1 MKDMKRFKIIV
12 LILCTLILLPC
23 LPGLSSQCRA
33 SFTIDDEKKLGR
45 EFYEKLEKR
54 GALVKNRKVT
64 GYLDELGRS
73 LTVQSTASPF
83 EFTFSVIRDSGINA
97 FATPGGYVYVYSGLI
112 EIAEN
117 ESQLAGVLAHE
128 IAHVKARHIAKII
141 EKSQKVNI
149 ATLAAILAGAFIGG
163 GGEGSAAIAGFSL
176 ATAAS
181 LNLKYSREHEEEADY
196 FGMDYLVKSGYD
208 GRGMLDFLKIMR
220 QYEYYSN
227 SIPSYFLT
235 HPGTSERIRYLD
247 ALLQTRYKKRGAT
260 ALLSEFDRVKTL
272 LTLKDDDFDS
282 QMRYFEDR
290 LKTRNDDIEGLYG
303 IAMVEAKQGK
313 TKEALS
319 RFNRVLNLSPNDPDI
334 LRDLGITHFNA
345 GSAEAALAPLKKAH
359 AIDPDDMETV
369 LYLGRVS
376 DALGDYTAALGFY
389 QSYREKNP
397 DSDSIYYNLAM
408 TCGKMNATGDSHY
421 NFGIFFKK
429 KQKPKSALFHFEAA
443 LPHFPPDSERAA
455 EITKEVEALRH
466 GNGKGGHPPP
476 GN

>member
-1 MKDMKRFKIIV
+1 MKDIQRFKIIA
-12 LILCTLILLPC
+12 LLLLTLLLLPC
-23 LPGLSSQCRA
+23 LPGLPSQCRA

-54 GALVKNRKVT
+54 GALVENRKVER
-64 GYLDELGRS
+64 YLNELGRH
-73 LTVQSTASPF
+73 LTAQSTPSPF

-196 FGMDYLVKSGYD
+196 FGMEYLVDSGYD

-220 QYEYYSN
+220 QFEYYSN
-227 SIPSYFLT
+227 SVPSYFLT
-235 HPGTSERIRYLD
+235 HPGTGERIRYLD

-260 ALLSEFDRVKTL
+260 ALLTDFHRVKTL
-272 LTLKDDDFDS
+272 LTLEDDDFDS
-282 QMRYFEDR
+282 QKRYFEDR
-290 LKTRNDDIEGLYG
+290 LKARNDDIEGLYG

-313 TKEALS
+313 TGEALKHFDS
-319 RFNRVLNLSPNDPDI
+319 ALSLSPNDPDI
-334 LRDLGITHFNA
+334 LRDLGITQFNA
-345 GSAEAALAPLKKAH
+345 GSAKAALAPLKKAH
-359 AIDPDDMETV
+359 VIDPDDMETV
-369 LYLGRVS
+369 LFLGRTS
-376 DALGDYTAALGFY
+376 YALGDYAAALGFY

-397 DSDSIYYNLAM
+397 ASDTIYYNLAM
-408 TCGKMNATGDSHY
+408 TCGKLNDQGESHY

-429 KQKPKSALFHFEAA
+429 KRKLKSALFHFEAA
-443 LPHFPPDSERAA
+443 LPHFPPDSERAS
-455 EITKEVEALRH
+455 EITKHIEELRH
-466 GNGKGGHPPP
+466 GKGKSQPPES
-476 GN
+476 

>member
-1 MKDMKRFKIIV
+1 MIGGVFG
-12 LILCTLILLPC
+12 ILQRTGVITAAVGKL
-23 LPGLSSQCRA
+23 
-33 SFTIDDEKKLGR
+33 LGR
-45 EFYEKLEKR
+45 LKHR
-54 GALVKNRKVT
+54 GAL
-64 GYLDELGRS
+64 
-73 LTVQSTASPF
+73 LTVVMMAVFAVGGSTLGVGE
-83 EFTFSVIRDSGINA
+83 EFIPLVPVFV
-97 FATPGGYVYVYSGLI
+97 L
-112 EIAEN
+112 
-117 ESQLAGVLAHE
+117 LARRL
-128 IAHVKARHIAKII
+128 
-141 EKSQKVNI
+141 
-149 ATLAAILAGAFIGG
+149 
-163 GGEGSAAIAGFSL
+163 
-176 ATAAS
+176 
-181 LNLKYSREHEEEADY
+181 
-196 FGMDYLVKSGYD
+196 GYD
-208 GRGMLDFLKIMR
+208 
-220 QYEYYSN
+220 
-227 SIPSYFLT
+227 
-235 HPGTSERIRYLD
+235 
-247 ALLQTRYKKRGAT
+247 A
-260 ALLSEFDRVKTL
+260 
-272 LTLKDDDFDS
+272 
-282 QMRYFEDR
+282 
-290 LKTRNDDIEGLYG
+290 LYG